1 MGFLSLSIKEQ
12 RSLISIYKKKNRN
25 IFSSYMTEQM
35 SNEIVESVVNAL
47 KVRRMIINEKEVFD
61 LMYRHENI
69 YQIVMSKF
77 CSEKKARFII
87 RELKEMS
94 GKKESVTKKSIYPL
108 PDNYVYARGSKIK
121 NRI

>member
-1 MGFLSLSIKEQ
+1 ML
-12 RSLISIYKKKNRN
+12 
-25 IFSSYMTEQM
+25 
-35 SNEIVESVVNAL
+35 NEIVESVVNAL

-61 LMYRHENI
+61 QLMYRHENI

-94 GKKESVTKKSIYPL
+94 GRKESITKKSIYL
-108 PDNYVYARGSKIK
+108 PDNYVYARRSKIK

>member
-1 MGFLSLSIKEQ
+1 MS
-12 RSLISIYKKKNRN
+12 
-25 IFSSYMTEQM
+25 EQM
-35 SNEIVESVVNAL
+35 LNEIVESVLNAL

-61 LMYRHENI
+61 LMRRHENI
-69 YQIVMSKF
+69 HQIVISKF
-77 CSEKKARFII
+77 CSEKKARFTI

-108 PDNYVYARGSKIK
+108 PDNYVHARSKIK

>member
-1 MGFLSLSIKEQ
+1 
-12 RSLISIYKKKNRN
+12 
-25 IFSSYMTEQM
+25 MTEQM
-35 SNEIVESVVNAL
+35 LNEIVESVVNAL

-87 RELKEMS
+87 RGLKEMS
-94 GKKESVTKKSIYPL
+94 GKEESVTKKSIYPL
-108 PDNYVYARGSKIK
+108 PDNYVYARRSKIK
-121 NRI
+121 NRM

>member
-1 MGFLSLSIKEQ
+1 
-12 RSLISIYKKKNRN
+12 
-25 IFSSYMTEQM
+25 MTEQM
-35 SNEIVESVVNAL
+35 LNEIVESVVNAL

-87 RELKEMS
+87 RGLKEMS
-94 GKKESVTKKSIYPL
+94 GKEGSVTKKSIYPL
-108 PDNYVYARGSKIK
+108 PDNYVYARRSKIK
-121 NRI
+121 NRM